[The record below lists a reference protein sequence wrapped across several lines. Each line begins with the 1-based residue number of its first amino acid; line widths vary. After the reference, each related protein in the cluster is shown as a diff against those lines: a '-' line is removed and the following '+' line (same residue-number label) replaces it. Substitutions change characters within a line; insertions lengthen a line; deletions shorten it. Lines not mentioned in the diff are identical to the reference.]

1 MMDNDELLPP
11 KKTSGLLAELMKE
24 DLDRLS
30 RDEVLARIVALESE
44 IARAKARL
52 NDASAIRS
60 AADDLF
66 RK

>member
-1 MMDNDELLPP
+1 MDNDELLPP
-11 KKTSGLLAELMKE
+11 KKASGALADLMKE

-30 RDEVLARIVALESE
+30 RDEVLARIVALEAE

-52 NDASAIRS
+52 NDASAVRS

>member
-1 MMDNDELLPP
+1 MDNDELLPP